1 MDIQAKE
8 VLEEF
13 FKAYQ
18 GTLLV
23 VSHDRYFVD
32 QVAESLLIFE
42 GGAAMYYPFG
52 YGHYLERREREAS
65 GEPLS
70 ARMKAEEQA
79 LIAGL
84 KAVPKAERH
93 RLREIPTEEAY
104 KDWRLRLAGE
114 RLEAAAGEVERL
126 YEEMDAQRRSLVE
139 SEAYWQEV
147 TGADSDDTAAWVT
160 DAVGGLAGAETDA
173 ADSAPVGVARV
184 DSASAGPD
192 APASR
197 LAAAEQVWLERCLE
211 WYEIYE
217 GEF

>member
-1 MDIQAKE
+1 M
-8 VLEEF
+8 
-13 FKAYQ
+13 
-18 GTLLV
+18 
-23 VSHDRYFVD
+23 
-32 QVAESLLIFE
+32 
-42 GGAAMYYPFG
+42 
-52 YGHYLERREREAS
+52 
-65 GEPLS
+65 
-70 ARMKAEEQA
+70 
-79 LIAGL
+79 
-84 KAVPKAERH
+84 
-93 RLREIPTEEAY
+93 
-104 KDWRLRLAGE
+104 
-114 RLEAAAGEVERL
+114 
-126 YEEMDAQRRSLVE
+126 
-139 SEAYWQEV
+139 

>member
-1 MDIQAKE
+1 
-8 VLEEF
+8 
-13 FKAYQ
+13 
-18 GTLLV
+18 
-23 VSHDRYFVD
+23 
-32 QVAESLLIFE
+32 
-42 GGAAMYYPFG
+42 
-52 YGHYLERREREAS
+52 
-65 GEPLS
+65 
-70 ARMKAEEQA
+70 MKAEEQA

-139 SEAYWQEV
+139 SEAYWREV
-147 TGADSDDTAAWVT
+147 TGADGDDTAAWVT
-160 DAVGGLAGAETDA
+160 DAAGGL
-173 ADSAPVGVARV
+173 
-184 DSASAGPD
+184 
-192 APASR
+192 ASR

>member
-1 MDIQAKE
+1 
-8 VLEEF
+8 
-13 FKAYQ
+13 
-18 GTLLV
+18 
-23 VSHDRYFVD
+23 
-32 QVAESLLIFE
+32 
-42 GGAAMYYPFG
+42 MYYPFG

-139 SEAYWQEV
+139 SEAYWREV
-147 TGADSDDTAAWVT
+147 TGADGDAAGSDTAGGDDGAAWELDDVAAGAASA
-160 DAVGGLAGAETDA
+160 AVGSAGSDTEDDDDA
-173 ADSAPVGVARV
+173 GYGEAARV
-184 DSASAGPD
+184 DSASADPD

-197 LAAAEQVWLERCLE
+197 LDAAEQVWLERCLE